1 MAGIQSAS
9 FVRFLRRAMVDVRIG
24 SQCGKVKLLDE
35 DVTIPAGVKTI
46 GEAFYANETLQFVTI
61 GADVK
66 TISAYAFGSCPNLSR
81 VTIEGSVETIAANA
95 FWNCDTLRMIS
106 IPKSLKMIGE
116 NAFKGCP
123 RISSVEYAG
132 SASAFSKIT
141 IEKGNDYFK
150 SAAISYR

>member
-1 MAGIQSAS
+1 
-9 FVRFLRRAMVDVRIG
+9 
-24 SQCGKVKLLDE
+24 
-35 DVTIPAGVKTI
+35 
-46 GEAFYANETLQFVTI
+46 
-61 GADVK
+61 
-66 TISAYAFGSCPNLSR
+66 

-106 IPKSLKMIGE
+106 IPKSLKLIGE